1 LWIEHARVF
10 EWLPAAADVVH
21 DAEPARWRR
30 RG

>member
-1 LWIEHARVF
+1 MWIEHASVR

-21 DAEPARWRR
+21 DAEPARGRR